1 MRFLLDHN
9 EKRQRDRGIAV
20 TGHLN
25 VVLCLA
31 DTVFSSEQI
40 CAGAKVNQYGHEHW

>member
-1 MRFLLDHN
+1 MNYVLTYEVLARPRRENLI
-9 EKRQRDRGIAV
+9 RQRDRGIAV

-31 DTVFSSEQI
+31 DTNFLI
-40 CAGAKVNQYGHEHW
+40 